1 MPMENYSASRL
12 QALLRASN
20 VRENVLPNI
29 IIEDEATKLIIKNS
43 RVADLLE
50 VLKSMK
56 SAGIYTGKTTGLKK
70 AEIVNRLQSLN
81 YDFSELASI
90 VRPKIARTKPVV
102 DTVPY
107 RKYGSLKKAVERYEK
122 YGNKQLEKAI
132 KAEKKGT
139 VARVKKEKVAKNPYD
154 VPYKKYGRLE
164 TLAKKY
170 EKSGNKQLDKAIK
183 AEEKRKEKEAIKLL
197 KSLNA
202 PPTRP
207 QYARNPVFIGPMK
220 RRGRP
225 PKNPM

>member
-1 MPMENYSASRL
+1 MSSALVEGVMGRALENKKKNLAAAVL
-12 QALLRASN
+12 QGAVRATN
-20 VRENVLPNI
+20 VMVEK
-29 IIEDEATKLIIKNS
+29 EAIDYIIKKVK
-43 RVADLLE
+43 VADLLSL
-50 VLKSMK
+50 VKILK
-56 SAGIYTGKTTGLKK
+56 AEGGYTGRTSGLKK
-70 AEIVNRLQSLN
+70 ADLVNILRSVN
-81 YDFSELASI
+81 YDFRNLASAI
-90 VRPKIARTKPVV
+90 PKPVQ
-102 DTVPY
+102 TVPY

-122 YGNKQLEKAI
+122 SGNKQLEKAI

-139 VARVKKEKVAKNPYD
+139 VARVAKNPYD

-207 QYARNPVFIGPMK
+207 QYARNPAFIGPMK